1 MSRRQ
6 VGHDP
11 RLNTFQTGR
20 NQTVFEVR
28 AYKATLRLVE
38 GLIQEEVRP
47 TALARQEPITTVD
60 GITNWRK
67 LQPFRGGAAPFG
79 YGYVLSLIHI

>member
-20 NQTVFEVR
+20 DQTVFEVR
-28 AYKATLRLVE
+28 ARKATLRLVE

-47 TALARQEPITTVD
+47 TALARQELITTVD
-60 GITNWRK
+60 GITNRRK
-67 LQPFRGGAAPFG
+67 LSRPRGRALLQGGPRGA
-79 YGYVLSLIHI
+79 HN